1 MSLVIIIVIVSIIL
15 FSILFR
21 CALMNTRKKKI
32 MFKNYSDI
40 YYYSQEDPLINKKKM
55 KIKTKF

>member
-1 MSLVIIIVIVSIIL
+1 MKKKKIH
-15 FSILFR
+15 
-21 CALMNTRKKKI
+21 RKKKI

-40 YYYSQEDPLINKKKM
+40 YYYSEDSSIDKKM

>member
-1 MSLVIIIVIVSIIL
+1 MSLVIVIVIVSIIL

-21 CALMNTRKKKI
+21 CAFMNTRKKKI

>member
-1 MSLVIIIVIVSIIL
+1 MTTKK
-15 FSILFR
+15 
-21 CALMNTRKKKI
+21 MKKKI

-40 YYYSQEDPLINKKKM
+40 YYYSEEDSSIDKKM